1 MRFFFAILGVNECN
15 EIFRQLAALIVKFR
29 PVFTLYALVDGS
41 KSSSFE
47 PVCKLAVT
55 ARCVVKELFFLVS
68 VLAVIATLHCQA
80 WSQSQTEMIIAA
92 EREWAKA
99 AVDRDVATFAKY
111 MSDDYVLIAVDVT
124 AGRQQQFEV
133 TTKASWVEKIRSGRE
148 KYDSVEIH
156 DLKVFFNGELPT
168 VTGHIRRKEPVTV
181 KTSCKRSLCGYLG
194 KTEWA
199 VADN

>member
-1 MRFFFAILGVNECN
+1 
-15 EIFRQLAALIVKFR
+15 
-29 PVFTLYALVDGS
+29 
-41 KSSSFE
+41 
-47 PVCKLAVT
+47 
-55 ARCVVKELFFLVS
+55 
-68 VLAVIATLHCQA
+68 
-80 WSQSQTEMIIAA
+80 MIIAA

-99 AVDRDVATFAKY
+99 AADRDVATFAKY

-168 VTGHIRRKEPVTV
+168 VTGHIRRKEPVKA
-181 KTSCKRSLCGYLG
+181 KTSVQAVSMWIPG